1 MSASASRTDS
11 SRGEFSKR
19 RHVAALQNE
28 HHITI
33 PPSACQP
40 AVATALRA
48 VTLIRTKKRLTE
60 PWLQLLHHDSAIDA
74 QHLASDVAR
83 FGRCKKRHRARDL
96 IRRAG
101 SSQRDLRVNR
111 ILNFI

>member
-1 MSASASRTDS
+1 MSAL
-11 SRGEFSKR
+11 SKR

-28 HHITI
+28 HDITI
-33 PPSACQP
+33 PQSTRQP

-48 VTLIRTKKRLTE
+48 VTINSHKKRLTE

-83 FGRCKKRHRARDL
+83 FGRCKKRHCAGNL
-96 IRRAG
+96 MGRAG
-101 SSQRDLRVNR
+101 SSKRDLRVNR